1 MSQTKA
7 QLLEPQGDFT
17 LTSQL
22 IGVGAT
28 FSGNVSIAGTL
39 TKQDVT
45 NVDSVGVIT
54 ARAGI
59 EVIAGDVI
67 IPDKI
72 VHRGDTNTAIRF
84 SGNDQITF
92 ETNGDQALEITS
104 GGGVKYN
111 NADSPSSTTTPA
123 QILNHSGGWQFYGS
137 SDSGTHRNIIFGTN
151 NASAGERLRIT
162 SQGSVGINSTSPVGT
177 LDVRTTVGTGSTV
190 FIYAANHNTSAAS
203 EAELRF
209 GFAHSGSPEGIGYIK
224 LKENG
229 NNVFDGNLVFG
240 VPNNNGSGGSVT
252 NDVLYIKGS
261 NQSVGIG
268 DEAPDALLSI
278 KGDSNQNSNPS
289 IRLKDGTD
297 TRENWISN
305 VSGDLFL
312 AAGGNDNVYH
322 SRIRLMDGNMINFD
336 IDNGLR
342 ATIDADGIS
351 DAKGNLR
358 SIPRNNQGSAYTLVA
373 ADAGKC
379 ITAGGNIT
387 VDNSVF
393 VAGDVVSIIADTGS
407 TISIVQGSGVTMYNT
422 GDASTGSKTLAA
434 RGMCTIWFVAANN
447 CYLSGSGIS

>member
-297 TRENWISN
+297 TRETWISN

-322 SRIRLMDGNMINFD
+322 SRIRLMDGNMI
-336 IDNGLR
+336 
-342 ATIDADGIS
+342 
-351 DAKGNLR
+351 
-358 SIPRNNQGSAYTLVA
+358 
-373 ADAGKC
+373 
-379 ITAGGNIT
+379 
-387 VDNSVF
+387 
-393 VAGDVVSIIADTGS
+393 
-407 TISIVQGSGVTMYNT
+407 
-422 GDASTGSKTLAA
+422 
-434 RGMCTIWFVAANN
+434 
-447 CYLSGSGIS
+447 